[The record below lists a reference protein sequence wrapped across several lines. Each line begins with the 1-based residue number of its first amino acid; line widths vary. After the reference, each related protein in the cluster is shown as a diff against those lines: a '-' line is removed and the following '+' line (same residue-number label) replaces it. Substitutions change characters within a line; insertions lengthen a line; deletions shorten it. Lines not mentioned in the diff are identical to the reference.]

1 MISSTLLIDDQKH
14 KHLVSWRCIGRES
27 TFTDACVSE
36 LNGLNAIRV
45 YLCSSSNSQCQ
56 IDLLPEYVPEKFPY
70 HQLVE
75 KYK

>member
-36 LNGLNAIRV
+36 LNGLSKQAIRNV
-45 YLCSSSNSQCQ
+45 QQ